1 MAKVHKEY
9 SAKKRM
15 KNSYLLKKWHLDQ
28 KYALMLKLY
37 VARMPIE
44 MELKNKIEPFAATI
58 KKYQYL

>member
-1 MAKVHKEY
+1 
-9 SAKKRM
+9 M